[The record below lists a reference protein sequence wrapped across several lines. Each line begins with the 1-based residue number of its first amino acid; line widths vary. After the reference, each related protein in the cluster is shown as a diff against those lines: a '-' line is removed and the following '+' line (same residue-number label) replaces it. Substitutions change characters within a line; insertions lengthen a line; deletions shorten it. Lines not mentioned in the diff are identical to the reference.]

1 MLQHMKPNLVLLL
14 VNEHKFGTKTSNMMT
29 HRSLTMNKRFA
40 VKVNPEAELIA
51 EYFANGGIVKTK
63 VTPKAK
69 IKTFL
74 NHSYRGAKARTL
86 RNMGYAKAVA

>member
-1 MLQHMKPNLVLLL
+1 
-14 VNEHKFGTKTSNMMT
+14 
-29 HRSLTMNKRFA
+29 MNKRFA

-63 VTPKAK
+63 ANPKAK

-86 RNMGYAKAVA
+86 RNMGYAKAVT